1 MSNEINLLPFKR
13 KNLHRFKKALQIVRI
28 ISVFL
33 LLLLMVSSL
42 IIFYIKSQL
51 SIDSLKKEE
60 ENVLSNVSRMRSKKA
75 KLALISDRLHSIAGI
90 IDRRPDYEY
99 RLGVILEKTPSDVSI
114 TELNI
119 SNSAISFNAQSDS
132 LYSIGI
138 LMDNLVSMVAEKS
151 LFSKITL
158 QYLSIGDSY
167 NISIT
172 ANLL

>member
-13 KNLHRFKKALQIVRI
+13 KNLYRYKKALQTTRI

-42 IIFYIKSQL
+42 IVFYFKSRL

-60 ENVLSNVSRMRSKKA
+60 ENVLSNISRMRSKKA
-75 KLALISDRLHSIAGI
+75 RLALISDRLQSIEEI

-99 RLGVILEKTPSDVSI
+99 RLGVILQNAPNDVSI

-119 SNSAISFNAQSDS
+119 TNNAISFNAQSNS

-138 LMDNLVSMVAEKS
+138 LMDNLVSMVTEKS
-151 LFSKITL
+151 VFSKVTL
-158 QYLSIGDSY
+158 QYLSAGKSY
-167 NISIT
+167 SIAIK